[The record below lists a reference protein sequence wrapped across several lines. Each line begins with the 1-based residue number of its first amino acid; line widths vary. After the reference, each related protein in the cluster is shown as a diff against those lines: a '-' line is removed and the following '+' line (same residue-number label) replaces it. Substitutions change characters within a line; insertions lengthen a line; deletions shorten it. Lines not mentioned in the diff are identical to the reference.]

1 MAQTLSLDGKCDLSG
16 WKQKVQAMKTAKK
29 KVKIA
34 IVGKYVALRDSYI
47 SLVEAVRH
55 AAGENGV
62 QADLLWVDSETV
74 TNANVKKK
82 LKDADGVIVPGGFG
96 TRGVEG
102 MIAACKYAR
111 ETGLPYL
118 GICLGMQIS
127 VIEFARDVAG
137 IKDATS
143 GEFLSET
150 NGEGSAVIDILPEK
164 KGKKIGG
171 TMRLGA
177 YPCVLSEGSRA
188 AALYGKTEISERHRH
203 RYEFCNDFRDAFV
216 AAGLIP
222 TGLSPNG
229 RLVEIV
235 ELPEHPWFTAC
246 QFHPEFKSRPDR
258 PHPLFLGFVEA
269 AASRS

>member
-1 MAQTLSLDGKCDLSG
+1 M
-16 WKQKVQAMKTAKK
+16 
-29 KVKIA
+29 
-34 IVGKYVALRDSYI
+34 
-47 SLVEAVRH
+47 
-55 AAGENGV
+55 

-171 TMRLGA
+171 TMRLGEYVCALKEGTRISEA
-177 YPCVLSEGSRA
+177 YG
-188 AALYGKTEISERHRH
+188 GKKQIRERHRH
-203 RYEFCNDFRDAFV
+203 RYEFNNDYRETLEK
-216 AAGLIP
+216 AGLVLGG
-222 TGLSPNG
+222 TSPDN
-229 RLVEIV
+229 RIV
-235 ELPEHPWFTAC
+235 ETVEVENHPFFVGV
-246 QFHPEFKSRPDR
+246 QFHPEFTSTPET
-258 PHPLFLGFVEA
+258 PNPLFCAFMKSAKEKSQT
-269 AASRS
+269 ASEKSAE